1 MAKKLCE
8 ICGSE
13 CEKRYPF
20 RYPNSNNKDTTK
32 QICKECHE
40 SLRAIINQFMDSVT
54 SYTSKTTSTYLV
66 VYPNLS
72 NKETTKYL
80 AYDDHKNL
88 EKEINKFIE
97 SGGIQE

>member
-1 MAKKLCE
+1 MKYADQNAKNDILLD
-8 ICGSE
+8 I
-13 CEKRYPF
+13 
-20 RYPNSNNKDTTK
+20 PNSHNKDTTK

>member
-1 MAKKLCE
+1 MRRISPPDKFCANSFAKCA
-8 ICGSE
+8 
-13 CEKRYPF
+13 
-20 RYPNSNNKDTTK
+20 T
-32 QICKECHE
+32 
-40 SLRAIINQFMDSVT
+40 
-54 SYTSKTTSTYLV
+54 
-66 VYPNLS
+66 PNLS